1 VLALR
6 RLRSGGACARWLVIL
21 GGTVGG
27 IVAPGEGLF
36 VLGRLVRQL
45 WVLEVYMIRSMI
57 CLELVMARSRGSA
70 AALDDLVALG
80 WRLCGLRLPL
90 HLLLKVEVENR
101 HLPRPRSILCWLTI
115 SATRVAGQK
124 LGTRLAL
131 GRLFI

>member
-1 VLALR
+1 M
-6 RLRSGGACARWLVIL
+6 
-21 GGTVGG
+21 GG

-45 WVLEVYMIRSMI
+45 WVLEVYMIR
-57 CLELVMARSRGSA
+57 LELVMARSWGSA
-70 AALDDLVALG
+70 AALEDLVALG
-80 WRLCGLRLPL
+80 RRLCGLRLPL
-90 HLLLKVEVENR
+90 PLLLKVEVENR
-101 HLPRPRSILCWLTI
+101 HLLWPRSILCWLAI